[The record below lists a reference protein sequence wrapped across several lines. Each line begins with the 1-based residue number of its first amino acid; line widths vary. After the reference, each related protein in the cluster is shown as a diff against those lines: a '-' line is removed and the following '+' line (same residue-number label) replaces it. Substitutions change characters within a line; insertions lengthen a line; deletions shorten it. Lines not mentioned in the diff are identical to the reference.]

1 MREEVKRALRE
12 RKLTIGSWVTF
23 PEPNVAEIMAQA
35 GFDWLT
41 IDMEHSSIELETAQR
56 LIQVI
61 ELAGSVP
68 LVRLPAIEPWLIKR
82 LMDAGAHGMIAPMVN
97 TAEDARRLVGSMRYP
112 PEGFRG
118 VGLARAQGYGFS
130 FPEYREKNNTLAIA
144 IAQIEHKDGVENLES
159 ILDVDGIDA
168 VFIGPYDL
176 SASLG
181 ISGQFD
187 HPDIQRAYSRILSIC
202 RERKVTAGIHVVQP
216 SPDEVRQRVEEGFTL
231 VAYCVDMI
239 MLGASCRDALSQFQ
253 SLQGHSDG

>member
-1 MREEVKRALRE
+1 MRETVKHALRD

-23 PEPNVAEIMAQA
+23 PEPNVAEVMAQA

-61 ELAGSVP
+61 DLSGGVP
-68 LVRLPAIEPWLIKR
+68 LVRLPAIEPWMIKR
-82 LMDAGAHGMIAPMVN
+82 LMDAGAHGVIGPMVN

-130 FPEYREKNNTLAIA
+130 FEEYREKNNALAIA
-144 IAQIEHKDGVENLES
+144 IAQVEHKDGVENLEA
-159 ILDVDGIDA
+159 ILEVDGIDA

-181 ISGQFD
+181 IAGKFD
-187 HPDIQRAYSRILSIC
+187 HPDMRVAYNRILSVC
-202 RERKVTAGIHVVQP
+202 REHEVTAGIHVVHP
-216 SPDEVRQRVEEGFTL
+216 SVEEVHRRVEEGFTL
-231 VAYCVDMI
+231 IAYGVDMI
-239 MLGASCRDALSQFQ
+239 MLGAACRDAMTKLEG
-253 SLQGHSDG
+253 LRR